1 MKLASLMRVLSDKQG
16 ICVCDE
22 NAPVDRWE
30 LYRGTVDACRRQ
42 WFRNGI
48 VNVVLCSDDTV
59 NVLIDVEYQKK
70 RKERE
75 RDRAGKDQSI

>member
-1 MKLASLMRVLSDKQG
+1 MKLASLMRVLSDKQE

-22 NAPVDRWE
+22 NAPVDSWE
-30 LYRGTVDACRRQ
+30 LYCETVDVCRRQ

-75 RDRAGKDQSI
+75 RDRAALHV

>member
-1 MKLASLMRVLSDKQG
+1 MKLASLMRVLSDKQE

-22 NAPVDRWE
+22 NASVDCWE
-30 LYRGTVDACRRQ
+30 LYHGTVDACRRQ

-48 VNVVLCSDDTV
+48 VNVVLCSGDTV